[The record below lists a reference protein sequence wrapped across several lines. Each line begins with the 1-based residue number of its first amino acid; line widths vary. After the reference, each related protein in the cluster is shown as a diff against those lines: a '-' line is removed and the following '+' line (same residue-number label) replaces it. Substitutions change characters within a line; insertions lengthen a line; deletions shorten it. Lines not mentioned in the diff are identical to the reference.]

1 MFYNYT
7 AKLIKK
13 IEKLLFSINILIII
27 NIDI

>member
-1 MFYNYT
+1 MLCNHT

-27 NIDI
+27 NINI